1 LSTVIFLINTLNN
14 GIFMLVKDLF
24 EDSWSGPNNAWHNQG
39 QGDEWY
45 DGNDQWHGQNSGDM
59 TEDFAVAN
67 MVTNEA
73 DMSDI
78 VTAHGLIAQALR
90 DPVARHEY
98 FKFLKHLRN
107 HHSADYSASVHREA
121 AKLTKAK

>member
-1 LSTVIFLINTLNN
+1 MLINTLNN

-24 EDSWSGPNNAWHNQG
+24 EDSWSGPDNAWHNQG
-39 QGDEWY
+39 QDDQWY

-73 DMSDI
+73 NMSDI
-78 VTAHGLIAQALR
+78 VTAHGLIGRAVHNPATK
-90 DPVARHEY
+90 HEY
-98 FKFLKHLRN
+98 FNFLKHLRTQ
-107 HHSADYSASVHREA
+107 HGADYSTRVHQEA
-121 AKLTKAK
+121 AKLAKAK